1 MTHLL
6 DNPVWSALATSHA
19 ALAQGGL
26 AAKRYPGSIIP
37 FAATADDSEDALHAL
52 ATLASPG
59 ETLFLLR
66 AAPIVTPPGFTTTIA
81 APGVQMIVD
90 VPLERVMDERIV
102 SLGEADAE
110 EMLALATLTK
120 PGPFSLRALDL
131 GGFWGIRLN
140 GRLAAMAGQR
150 MRQPGYTELSGVCTH
165 PDFRGEGL
173 ARLLSLY
180 VAGQIVARG
189 DRPYLHAWA
198 TITPAITLYEA
209 IGFKLRTGIH
219 VAAIERKG

>member
-6 DNPVWSALATSHA
+6 DDPVWSALGTSHA
-19 ALAQGGL
+19 ALAQGGA
-26 AAKRYPGSIIP
+26 AAKRYPGSIVP
-37 FAATADDSEDALHAL
+37 FAATADDSDDALRAL
-52 ATLASPG
+52 GELASPG

-66 AAPIVTPPGFTTTIA
+66 AAPIITPPGFNTTIA
-81 APGVQMIVD
+81 APGVQMIAD
-90 VPLERVMDERIV
+90 APLDSVADERI
-102 SLGEADAE
+102 SPLCQADAE

-131 GGFWGIRLN
+131 GGFWGIKLN

-150 MRQPGYTELSGVCTH
+150 MRQPGFTELSGVCTH

-180 VAGQIVARG
+180 VADQIFARG
-189 DRPYLHAWA
+189 EQPYLHAWA
-198 TITPAITLYEA
+198 TNTPAIALYEA
-209 IGFKLRTGIH
+209 IGFKLRAGIH
-219 VAAIERKG
+219 VAAIERVG

>member
-6 DNPVWSALATSHA
+6 DNPVWNALGTSHA
-19 ALAQGGL
+19 DLAQGY
-26 AAKRYPGSIIP
+26 AMAKRYPGSIVP
-37 FAATADDSEDALHAL
+37 FAATADDSEDALYAL
-52 ATLASPG
+52 GELASPG

-66 AAPIVTPPGFTTTIA
+66 AAPIITPPGFKTVIA
-81 APGVQMIVD
+81 EPGVQMIAD
-90 VPLERVMDERIV
+90 VPPESVADERITPL
-102 SLGEADAE
+102 SAADAE

-131 GGFWGIRLN
+131 GGFWGIKLN
-140 GRLAAMAGQR
+140 GRLAAMAGER

-180 VAGQIVARG
+180 VTEQIFSSG
-189 DRPYLHAWA
+189 DQPYLHAWA
-198 TITPAITLYEA
+198 TNTPAITLYEA
-209 IGFKLRTGIH
+209 IGFRLRTGIH
-219 VAAIERKG
+219 VAAIERMG